1 MALCPK
7 HLLSIANWTK
17 ASRLN
22 QDKIKSEKHGYVKGL
37 HAPSEAGALHRF
49 FFETHSDETHKEQVR
64 ETFSYLGLSGGQP
77 LLVKNLNNTFRLKR
91 IVEHFPDARFIM
103 ITRNKLDAASSL
115 LRARLKEHKSL
126 NCWFGP
132 KPPGFEKFLNYTPA
146 YQVLWQIAEMENIA
160 RNFVQEYHC
169 PFYEIELNE
178 LISNPG
184 LLKKQIM
191 KFLNLPSKNN
201 QATEGIR
208 PLKSSNINSDWLSD
222 LNTALDE
229 LKTAGVRIQS

>member
-1 MALCPK
+1 M
-7 HLLSIANWTK
+7 
-17 ASRLN
+17 
-22 QDKIKSEKHGYVKGL
+22 
-37 HAPSEAGALHRF
+37 
-49 FFETHSDETHKEQVR
+49 
-64 ETFSYLGLSGGQP
+64 
-77 LLVKNLNNTFRLKR
+77 
-91 IVEHFPDARFIM
+91 
-103 ITRNKLDAASSL
+103 
-115 LRARLKEHKSL
+115 
-126 NCWFGP
+126 
-132 KPPGFEKFLNYTPA
+132 
-146 YQVLWQIAEMENIA
+146 LWQIAEMENIA